1 VLAGLRIAHQHG
13 RLTKLNLH
21 LDGRQARYWDPN
33 ELGSADHSLGQV
45 MALPTLAELTVS
57 CALIHDTIG
66 FAKPE
71 SSNLK
76 TLELIEC
83 NVSFEGLRILSA
95 PKALRKLHLSM
106 EASTPSNE

>member
-1 VLAGLRIAHQHG
+1 
-13 RLTKLNLH
+13 
-21 LDGRQARYWDPN
+21 
-33 ELGSADHSLGQV
+33 

-83 NVSFEGLRILSA
+83 NVSFEGLRIFNHNKTWGSLVSMYCMRTDGTRRSLCTWHDLGHTTFLVQ
-95 PKALRKLHLSM
+95 ALHYSY
-106 EASTPSNE
+106 A